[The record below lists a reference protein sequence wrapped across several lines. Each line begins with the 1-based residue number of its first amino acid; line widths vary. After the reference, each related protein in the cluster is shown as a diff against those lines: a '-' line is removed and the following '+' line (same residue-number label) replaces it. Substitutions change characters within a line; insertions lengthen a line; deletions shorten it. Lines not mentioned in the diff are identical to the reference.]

1 VSAPD
6 PALLPAGRL
15 FHGHYEIVRC
25 INSGAM
31 GSVYEVLDHKTRRRR
46 ALKVM
51 LPNLIADPE
60 LRARFRLEATITAD
74 IISEHIV
81 ETFDAD
87 VDAETGSPFLVM
99 ELLRGE
105 DLATMLTHRGR
116 LPAEEVV
123 LLLSQAARAL
133 DKTHAAGIIH
143 RDLKPENLFV
153 TYRDDG
159 SPRVKVLDFGIA
171 KVTAQSAVKTTR
183 SIGTPPYMS
192 PEQISGEGVDPRSDL
207 YALAHI
213 AFALL
218 VGQPYWLEEAKATEA
233 VYPLLLKIVQGA
245 KEPAGPRARRLGVTL
260 PPGFE
265 AWFTKAT
272 ALSPEQR
279 YSSAREL
286 VTTLALALG
295 VSVPVAALSASAGDW
310 SLVADRAAVL
320 AALKAPPKGSASPS
334 APPGLPLVMPP
345 NPGANVGSVPPS
357 SASGPPPPL
366 TPNAPG
372 FPQGPSF
379 GSAPP
384 RPSFGMTPPPPPPSY
399 PVGPNPYPSQP
410 PGTPAPPTFGMP
422 PPQAY
427 PTPPHLAMPPGMM
440 PRPAHGANATASDLT
455 ATIPFGRP
463 RRVARWLIAGAVV
476 ALMGVGAIAYIV
488 IFRPGSSSQAA
499 PKVEIAQPPPLLSI
513 TPEPL
518 LPPSAS
524 PSGSP
529 SASPTTSSS
538 AAGAVPTSSTSP
550 TSSSAP
556 APVYGRPFRPTTT
569 PKKPGSRGG
578 PSYDPLRDL

>member
-6 PALLPAGRL
+6 PAQLPAGRL

-105 DLATMLTHRGR
+105 DLATMLTSRGR

-133 DKTHAAGIIH
+133 DKTHAAGIVH

-171 KVTAQSAVKTTR
+171 KVAAQSAHKATR

-245 KEPAGPRARRLGVTL
+245 KEPAGVRARRLGVTL
-260 PPGFE
+260 PPSFE
-265 AWFTKAT
+265 TWFAKAT

-279 YSSAREL
+279 FSSAREL
-286 VTTLALALG
+286 ITTLATALG
-295 VSVPVAALSASAGDW
+295 VTVPVAALSGSAGDW
-310 SLVADRAAVL
+310 SLISDRSTVI
-320 AALKAPPKGSASPS
+320 AALQAHQKGPSGMPIVIGPHASQ
-334 APPGLPLVMPP
+334 PPGSDPAAR
-345 NPGANVGSVPPS
+345 GY
-357 SASGPPPPL
+357 
-366 TPNAPG
+366 
-372 FPQGPSF
+372 

-384 RPSFGMTPPPPPPSY
+384 PTPLPGSPSYPPAPSFGGGQMGRPSFGMTPPPPPPSY
-399 PVGPNPYPSQP
+399 PGAPPNPYQSQP
-410 PGTPAPPTFGMP
+410 PGAPVPPYPMPAP
-422 PPQAY
+422 QAF
-427 PTPPHLAMPPGMM
+427 PTPPHLGTPPIM
-440 PRPAHGANATASDLT
+440 PRPVLGANATASDLT
-455 ATIPFGRP
+455 ATIPFRKP
-463 RRVARWLIAGAVV
+463 HRVARWIIGGALV
-476 ALMGVGAIAYIV
+476 ALIGFGVTAFVLIY
-488 IFRPGSSSQAA
+488 RPGSTSPAS
-499 PKVEIAQPPPLLSI
+499 PEVAQPPPAVSI
-513 TPEPL
+513 TADPGL
-518 LPPSAS
+518 
-524 PSGSP
+524 SP
-529 SASPTTSSS
+529 SASPTESASSPPLPLPS
-538 AAGAVPTSSTSP
+538 ATGPAAPTAP
-550 TSSSAP
+550 TT
-556 APVYGRPFRPTTT
+556 PVYGRPPRTTAP
-569 PKKPGSRGG
+569 PKKQGSRGG
-578 PSYDPLRDL
+578 PAYDPLRDP